1 LTALRWRVT
10 IHQRPVPARPPD
22 EELALKNKPTAPNKP
37 SPKVSGG
44 TVTRLVLLC
53 RLLADESR
61 LKILLAL
68 TPGGEMN
75 VSALCALVGQT
86 QPAVS
91 HHLTLMR
98 LAGLVSYRRDG
109 KNNFYRLESGY
120 LRDMLERLFADTGN
134 TGKEIECDGFILA
147 YQSHE

>member
-10 IHQRPVPARPPD
+10 IHQRPVPARVP
-22 EELALKNKPTAPNKP
+22 EEEPALKNRPTAPKEP
-37 SPKVSGG
+37 PPQVSAD
-44 TVTRLVLLC
+44 TVTRLVQLW

-61 LKILLAL
+61 LKIVLAL
-68 TPGGEMN
+68 APGGEMH
-75 VSALCALVGQT
+75 VSALCDLVGQT

-98 LAGLVSYRRDG
+98 LTGLVGYRRDG
-109 KNNFYRLESGY
+109 KNNFYRLECGY

-134 TGKEIECDGFILA
+134 AGKEIECDGFALA
-147 YQSHE
+147 YQARG

>member
-1 LTALRWRVT
+1 MKSN
-10 IHQRPVPARPPD
+10 PAVW
-22 EELALKNKPTAPNKP
+22 KGP

-53 RLLADESR
+53 RLLSDESR

-75 VSALCALVGQT
+75 VSALCALVGQS

-120 LRDMLERLFADTGN
+120 LRDVLEQVFADTGN
-134 TGKEIECDGFILA
+134 AGKEIECDGFALA
-147 YQSHE
+147 YQARG